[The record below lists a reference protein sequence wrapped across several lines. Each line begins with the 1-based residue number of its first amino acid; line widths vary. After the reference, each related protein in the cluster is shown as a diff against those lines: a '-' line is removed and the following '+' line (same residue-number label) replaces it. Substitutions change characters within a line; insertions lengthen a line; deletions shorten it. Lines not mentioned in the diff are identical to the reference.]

1 MDGKKTREQ
10 LRAFND
16 GLREYGCG
24 QRTIPKDWS
33 EAFARLRE
41 LLRSGAAVREL
52 GTGRLVVFLDELPWM
67 DTARSDFRTAL
78 DHFWNTWG
86 SAQPDLLLIV
96 CGSATSWMISN
107 LIDDHGGF
115 NNRVTRQ
122 ISLAPFTRAELE
134 RREAIGGG
142 QPPTKALRELEQ
154 CGFLRK
160 HRDFTKAKNG
170 GVYQLVDPFSLF
182 HLCFI
187 EPNEFDSW
195 ISFQGMPRHTAWR
208 GHAFELV
215 CLLHAAQMKR
225 ALGIS
230 GMQTSECAW
239 RSTKSSPAAQIDLL
253 IDRRDDVINVC
264 EMKFARGE

>member
-1 MDGKKTREQ
+1 MVFG
-10 LRAFND
+10 
-16 GLREYGCG
+16 G
-24 QRTIPKDWS
+24 IPYY
-33 EAFARLRE
+33 L
-41 LLRSGAAVREL
+41 
-52 GTGRLVVFLDELPWM
+52 
-67 DTARSDFRTAL
+67 
-78 DHFWNTWG
+78 
-86 SAQPDLLLIV
+86 
-96 CGSATSWMISN
+96 N
-107 LIDDHGGF
+107 LID
-115 NNRVTRQ
+115 RKY
-122 ISLAPFTRAELE
+122 SLAQNIDQLCFDKTGQLHYEFDRLYASLFKHSERHIAIVRALSERSGGLTRAELE

-142 QPPTKALRELEQ
+142 QPLTKALRELEQ

-170 GVYQLVDPFSLF
+170 EVYQLVDPFSLF

-239 RSTKSSPAAQIDLL
+239 RSTKSSPAAQIDRL

>member
-107 LIDDHGGF
+107 LIDGHGGF

-142 QPPTKALRELEQ
+142 QPLTKALRELEQ

-170 GVYQLVDPFSLF
+170 EVYQLVDPFSLF

-195 ISFQGMPRHTAWR
+195 ISFQGM
-208 GHAFELV
+208 
-215 CLLHAAQMKR
+215 AAPYRMARPCVR
-225 ALGIS
+225 AR
-230 GMQTSECAW
+230 M
-239 RSTKSSPAAQIDLL
+239 PAACRSDEACARHLRHADERVRLAKHKKQSSCPDRSAHRPAR
-253 IDRRDDVINVC
+253 RRDQRVRDEV
-264 EMKFARGE
+264 R